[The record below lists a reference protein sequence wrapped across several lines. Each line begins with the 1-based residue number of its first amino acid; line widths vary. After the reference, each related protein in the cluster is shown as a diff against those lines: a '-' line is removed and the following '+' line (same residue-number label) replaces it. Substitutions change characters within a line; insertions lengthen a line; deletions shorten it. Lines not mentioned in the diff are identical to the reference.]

1 MLIREAED
9 VTPMINSITVS
20 GKVIFIVSI
29 HLYVIYF
36 SAVRSEK
43 IFLKPVNLIIYPG
56 KLRGDG
62 I

>member
-1 MLIREAED
+1 
-9 VTPMINSITVS
+9 MINSITVS

-56 KLRGDG
+56 KLRDDG